1 MNNKRRFVITLICAI
16 ILFTICAIILFAM
29 GMSYSCK
36 YYSEH
41 KKLIVAQENL
51 QTEAERNEELS
62 QKISDIEN
70 DLDLANMTIKDLK
83 SDEYELVYMG
93 DFKLSYYCD
102 EHYPHICEAGIGKTA
117 SGKATEIG
125 WTVAAD
131 TSVIPMGS
139 IIYIEGFGFR
149 EVMDVGGGVKGQHID
164 ILVDTH
170 ANALSMGVN
179 HGGVWIL
186 VKKS

>member
-16 ILFTICAIILFAM
+16 ILFAM
-29 GMSYSCK
+29 CMSYSCK

-41 KKLIVAQENL
+41 KKLIVAQESL
-51 QTEAERNEELS
+51 QTELEKNKELS
-62 QKISDIEN
+62 QELKDFPQKISDLQK
-70 DLDLANMTIKDLK
+70 DLDSANMTIENLK
-83 SDEYELVYMG
+83 NDEYQLVYMG

-102 EHYPHICEAGIGKTA
+102 ERYPHICGAGIGKTA

>member
-1 MNNKRRFVITLICAI
+1 MNSKKKFVITSICSIILFAICAI
-16 ILFTICAIILFAM
+16 ISFVMC
-29 GMSYSCK
+29 MSYSCK

-41 KKLIVAQENL
+41 KKLAIAQENL
-51 QTEAERNEELS
+51 QTEAEKNEELFR
-62 QKISDIEN
+62 KISNIEN
-70 DLDLANMTIKDLK
+70 DLDSANMTIKDLK

-102 EHYPHICEAGIGKTA
+102 ERYPHICGAGIGKTA